1 VNREKRKG
9 NTPIPENLME
19 VLSEAQRQALPGIKF
34 AGWEPRFLRQQ
45 LFQGP
50 TLVMH
55 NSNDGSIGLL
65 DEGGRFR
72 KQDNTKVREQES
84 EIKTPISK
92 NLRYF

>member
-1 VNREKRKG
+1 
-9 NTPIPENLME
+9 MY
-19 VLSEAQRQALPGIKF
+19 
-34 AGWEPRFLRQQ
+34 
-45 LFQGP
+45 
-50 TLVMH
+50 
-55 NSNDGSIGLL
+55 NSNDGSIGML